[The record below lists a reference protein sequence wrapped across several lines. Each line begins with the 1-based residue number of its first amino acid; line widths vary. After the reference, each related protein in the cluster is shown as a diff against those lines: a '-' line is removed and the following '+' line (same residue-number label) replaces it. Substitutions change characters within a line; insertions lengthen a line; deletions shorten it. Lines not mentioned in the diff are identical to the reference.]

1 MDPER
6 IGAIPPQS
14 HTLVHSAEELQIQIQ
29 QARERGLIG
38 ADEEKLIL
46 GAIELDGLQVR
57 ELMVP
62 RPDMHSSR

>member
-1 MDPER
+1 MEPADDPER
-6 IGAIPPQS
+6 IGAIRRQS

-46 GAIELDGLQVR
+46 APLSLTVCKYGN
-57 ELMVP
+57 
-62 RPDMHSSR
+62 